1 MLQDSFKSS
10 LESVHSMREK
20 LETRMRPQLDWATI
34 ELKKVA
40 RDMGAEPNDSA
51 SLTEIVSQI
60 RERNPS
66 LRQLAARFDIATYDL
81 RKKLWWDANMMS
93 AYLTDK
99 AEQAFDQEVRP
110 KISRYRSSAESRTKF
125 LIDRIRDFRPTT
137 SRGPLEGVEQ
147 EPR

>member
-40 RDMGAEPNDSA
+40 RDMGAKPNDSA
-51 SLTEIVSQI
+51 SLTEIISQI

-137 SRGPLEGVEQ
+137 SRGPLKGVEQ